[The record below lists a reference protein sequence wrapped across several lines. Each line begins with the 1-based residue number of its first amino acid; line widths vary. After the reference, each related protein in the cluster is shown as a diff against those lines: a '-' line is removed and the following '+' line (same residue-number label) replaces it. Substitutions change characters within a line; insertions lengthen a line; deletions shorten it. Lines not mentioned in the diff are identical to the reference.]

1 MGKHIKNSSL
11 KLHAGDLLVLPN
23 TKMAGVLL
31 QKHKVLRSYTEH
43 SNFNRWYYAWRI
55 KWNKETS
62 TDKVVKWI
70 TLLDEQID
78 EQKLINDIESGEIEH
93 YSKNSITCN

>member
-1 MGKHIKNSSL
+1 MGKCTKNNSV

-31 QKHKVLRSYTEH
+31 QKHKVLRSYSGH
-43 SNFNRWYYAWRI
+43 SDFSRWYYAWRI
-55 KWNKETS
+55 KWNREAS
-62 TDKVVKWI
+62 TDKVVRWI

-78 EQKLINDIESGEIEH
+78 EQRLIKDIENGQIEH
-93 YSKNSITCN
+93 YSKNNITCN